1 MSQFS
6 CLYSKLTS
14 QKISGIPFL
23 VQIERRKEIGTG
35 TGSGI
40 LSRHAPDYF
49 DMYEII

>member
-35 TGSGI
+35 SGI